1 MGYSMGLRE
10 KVYNLVES
18 SKFKNFILSVIL
30 INGLVMGLETYKGI
44 MHSYGKVLELV
55 DEIAVIIFTIEIML
69 RIYAHGRNFFKDG
82 WSLFDFAIVLVSLA
96 PNDAQ
101 FSVLRILRVFR
112 LFRVITV
119 VPQMRKIV
127 VALVGVIPG
136 MISIVALMTVVFYI
150 FAILAT
156 WLFGADFPQWFGD
169 LGRSLYTLFQIM
181 TLESWSMGI
190 ARPVMEL
197 HPYAWTF
204 FLPFIFLATFIIINL
219 IVAMV
224 VDVMNEIGNK
234 ENKEESETTHLEIK
248 ELQMEIAELKELVK
262 QALKDKNE

>member
-1 MGYSMGLRE
+1 MLMLKE
-10 KVYNLVES
+10 KVYTLVES
-18 SKFKNFILSVIL
+18 SKFKNFILIVIL
-30 INGLVMGLETYKGI
+30 INGIVMGLETYSGI
-44 MHSYGKVLELV
+44 INSYGEFLEFV
-55 DEIAVIIFTIEIML
+55 DQVAIAIFIVEIVL
-69 RIYAHGRNFFKDG
+69 RIYAHGGAFFKDG

-169 LGRSLYTLFQIM
+169 LGRSLYTLFQVM

-234 ENKEESETTHLEIK
+234 TQKEAQEVTKEELSQLRSEIK
-248 ELQMEIAELKELVK
+248 ELKKLLQHTIKSYDE
-262 QALKDKNE
+262 